1 MIFLV
6 LGSNLTGMVSEL
18 SGNEVGSKL
27 EFVEYLTPKRIGL
40 GVTGD
45 RSATGG
51 ELHNGVIV
59 ALFVV
64 DGPSRSTCGSDY
76 LLGHLTFDIVIIL
89 HGIDDYL
96 GAYDLPGKG
105 DVRLGSTDDFAFLI
119 FIIILFFTENVNR
132 ADDIIV
138 TVVDIEKLRTS

>member
-1 MIFLV
+1 MA
-6 LGSNLTGMVSEL
+6 GH
-18 SGNEVGSKL
+18 
-27 EFVEYLTPKRIGL
+27 
-40 GVTGD
+40 
-45 RSATGG
+45 RSATCG

-96 GAYDLPGKG
+96 GAYDLAGELNI
-105 DVRLGSTDDFAFLI
+105 RLGCTDDSAFLVL
-119 FIIILFFTENVNR
+119 IIILFFACNVNR
-132 ADDIIV
+132 ADDVSV